1 MDMRQDRIK
10 GSTLVK
16 YSKTF
21 QSMPGIESSCETLQ
35 KYSPGVCRDT
45 PIKSGFDTEILVNFI
60 EASHASPK
68 TWVSVRSSQ
77 FPARGDGPESVPGR
91 SVSSTMMYQANE
103 IFARARK
110 FGSGLQLQSS
120 VARDQTDYSA

>member
-10 GSTLVK
+10 GSTLVR

-21 QSMPGIESSCETLQ
+21 QSMPSIGSSCEALQ
-35 KYSPGVCRDT
+35 KSSPEVCRDR
-45 PIKSGFDTEILVNFI
+45 PIKSGFDTEILVKFI
-60 EASHASPK
+60 EAGHASPK
-68 TWVSVRSSQ
+68 TWASVRSSQ

-91 SVSSTMMYQANE
+91 SVSSRMMCQANE

-110 FGSGLQLQSS
+110 FGS
-120 VARDQTDYSA
+120 